1 MVGSSGISF
10 SGLASG
16 LDTSAIVRQ
25 LVALERI
32 PIQLARAQ
40 QGEQQDKLD
49 KLGQFGD
56 LVKALQSKAESLST
70 SEGFTKLSIKGQD
83 GDTASVSANDSAI
96 QGTHIMEVLNLS
108 SIDRWAFDGV
118 SDDAANLGTV
128 DGQTVDFDIGGT
140 SYSVA
145 LGAGNSS
152 IEAVANAI
160 NGAAG
165 DDVNA
170 SVVNTGTDSSPNYQ
184 LVLAAK
190 KSGDENR
197 VSNISSS
204 LPSLII
210 TYSAPDGNGAATS
223 ASNLT
228 VGLNASAEI
237 DGLTITRSNNDFSD
251 VLEGISLDAVGVGTT
266 TFTVEPDKAAIRAEV
281 DGFLKAYNDV
291 IKFINT
297 QNTFT
302 ASEEEGE
309 AGTTGELFG
318 DRVLSTVK
326 RAMTRGLFDV
336 DIDVI
341 SADTEGYST
350 LSNVGIT
357 TDNDGILSIDD
368 EIFDAKLLG
377 NLEAFTDL
385 FVDTDGFVR
394 DPSASPNTPGYYEDT
409 TADSGLLATLARG
422 LDQLFGNLPD
432 NNPNIVVAGIFDLRK
447 ATYDRNIDRIGTD
460 IRDKE
465 RRIEDFEENLV
476 LRFARLEQLMAQL
489 NSQGAALSATLG
501 G

>member
-16 LDTSAIVRQ
+16 LDTAAIVSQ

-32 PIQLARAQ
+32 PINIARSH
-40 QGEQQDKLD
+40 QGEQQSKLD
-49 KLGQFGD
+49 KLNQFGE
-56 LVKALQSKAESLST
+56 LVKALQSKAEDLST
-70 SEGFTKLSIKGQD
+70 SSGFTKLAIKGQD
-83 GDTASVSANDSAI
+83 GDIASISSGSTAI
-96 QGTHIMEVLNLS
+96 QGTHTVDILNLS

-118 SDDAANLGTV
+118 GDDETDLGTV
-128 DGQTVDFDIGGT
+128 DGQTVDFEINGT
-140 SYSVA
+140 SYSVSLNA
-145 LGAGNSS
+145 DGSN
-152 IEAVANAI
+152 IEEIATAI
-160 NGAAG
+160 NSAAG

-170 SVVNTGTDSSPNYQ
+170 SVVNTGTDASPSYQ

-190 KSGDENR
+190 ESGDDYR
-197 VSNISSS
+197 ISNISTDLTNLS
-204 LPSLII
+204 I
-210 TYSAPDGNGAATS
+210 TYSAPDVNGDATS
-223 ASNLT
+223 SSNLT

-251 VLEGISLDAVGVGTT
+251 VLEGISVDAVGVGTT
-266 TFTVEPDKAAIRAEV
+266 TFTVEPDKAAIRSEV
-281 DGFLKAYNDV
+281 DSFLKSYNDV
-291 IKFINT
+291 VKFINT

-309 AGTTGELFG
+309 AGASGELFG
-318 DRVLSTVK
+318 DSVLSSVK
-326 RAMTRGLFDV
+326 NAMSRGLFDV
-336 DIDVI
+336 DIDI
-341 SADTEGYST
+341 ITADTQGYST

-357 TDNDGILSIDD
+357 ADNDGVLSIDD
-368 EIFDAKLLG
+368 EIFDEKLLG
-377 NLEAFTDL
+377 DLDAFTDL
-385 FVDTDGFVR
+385 FVDSDGFER
-394 DPSASPNTPGYYEDT
+394 DPDATPNTPEYYQDT

-432 NNPNIVVAGIFDLRK
+432 DNPDIVVAGIFDLRED
-447 ATYDRNIDRIGTD
+447 TFNRNIDRIGSD

-489 NSQGAALSATLG
+489 NSQGAALNATLG